1 VVGWLTAVQS
11 QDYGGATWAIAQRTV
26 GSTQGEIDELVDE
39 GAIIRTHVLRPTWH
53 FVLADDIRWL
63 LDLTGPRI
71 RAGLASRHRQ
81 LEIDGDVIARANE
94 AFTEALS
101 GGRSLTRPELGD
113 VLQRSSIVSEGQRLP
128 HLLAAAELEGVVV
141 SGPRRGKQHTYS
153 LLAERAPGARCLGR
167 QEALAELTR
176 RYFRSHGPA
185 QVQDAVWWS
194 GLTTSD
200 VRTGIALAGEVL
212 AHQVLDGKDY
222 WFDAEADPVP
232 GVVGTPPRAPRRPQT
247 AWGTGLGEAH
257 LLPNWDEYT
266 VGYRDRSAAI
276 DPGVPFDP
284 ALFSFGSILSNVVTI
299 GGRVRGS
306 WRRTGVGQRVRID
319 VRPLAPL
326 APVEVDA
333 VARVGDRMSRF
344 LGRPVELAGIG
355 P

>member
-1 VVGWLTAVQS
+1 MVGWLTAVQS

-26 GSTQGEIDELVDE
+26 GSTQAEIDELVDA
-39 GAIIRTHVLRPTWH
+39 GVILRTHVLRPTWH
-53 FVLADDIRWL
+53 FVLADDVRWL

-81 LEIDGDVIARANE
+81 LEIDGDVVARANA
-94 AFTEALS
+94 AFTAALS
-101 GGRSLTRPELGD
+101 GGTSLTRPELGD
-113 VLQRSSIVSEGQRLP
+113 VLQRSGILPEGQRLP
-128 HLLAAAELEGVVV
+128 HLLAAAELEGLII
-141 SGPRRGKQHTYS
+141 SGPRRGTEHTYT
-153 LLAERAPGARCLGR
+153 LLAERVPGARSLGR
-167 QEALAELTR
+167 EEALAELTR

-194 GLTTSD
+194 GLSTRD
-200 VRTGIALAGEVL
+200 VRSGIAVAGEAL

-222 WFDAEADPVP
+222 WFDAGAGPVP
-232 GVVGTPPRAPRRPQT
+232 GVADV
-247 AWGTGLGEAH
+247 AH

-276 DPGVPFDP
+276 DPGLPFDP

-306 WRRTGVGQRVRID
+306 WRRTGAGQRVRID

-326 APVEVDA
+326 APVEEDA
-333 VARVGDRMSRF
+333 IARVTDRMGRF
-344 LGRPVELAGIG
+344 LGRPVELSGVG